1 MEEVTKLGIVEEDE
15 QKYINK
21 EVDRMAKM
29 VLNKE
34 ELNGEARDAN
44 DDDGDTIS
52 ESQESGE
59 PEDEISLEPLTGQVG
74 GMRVMV
80 SLEGGDARLREGGEG
95 PGGDNGGGD
104 GEQVVIEP
112 RGDKEQV
119 KKFENININKLI
131 SDWDRRE
138 CSGLL
143 GDELGG
149 DGQRERRRRS
159 QEFQNH
165 LSKFEEL
172 GKKKEDEL
180 LVGRDLG
187 AIHKNRR
194 NKNTELCVQKPSTS
208 PGPVSGE
215 GGKMMKKFIQQ
226 KLCVSRYQPIGD
238 KIKSKKGVVAG
249 EAYWA
254 AKKLK
259 VSSD

>member
-1 MEEVTKLGIVEEDE
+1 
-15 QKYINK
+15 
-21 EVDRMAKM
+21 
-29 VLNKE
+29 
-34 ELNGEARDAN
+34 
-44 DDDGDTIS
+44 
-52 ESQESGE
+52 
-59 PEDEISLEPLTGQVG
+59 
-74 GMRVMV
+74 MV
-80 SLEGGDARLREGGEG
+80 SLEGCDARLQEGGEG
-95 PGGDNGGGD
+95 PEGDNGGGD

-119 KKFENININKLI
+119 KKFESININKLI

-149 DGQRERRRRS
+149 DGQKEGRRRS

-165 LSKFEEL
+165 LTKFEEL
-172 GKKKEDEL
+172 GKKRKDEL
-180 LVGRDLG
+180 LVVRDLG
-187 AIHKNRR
+187 ATQKIKMN

-238 KIKSKKGVVAG
+238 KIESKTGVVAG

-254 AKKLK
+254 VGRVIICKTHYRIY
-259 VSSD
+259 